1 MENEEVRTLDNKKET
16 VLEVPVQEQLIRKIV
31 KNELKLFKKFELI
44 LLILISI
51 SVVVTIYNQ
60 YNHAQMILKEK
71 VLIEQ
76 LEIRIQDFK

>member
-1 MENEEVRTLDNKKET
+1 MQEKKET
-16 VLEVPVQEQLIRKIV
+16 TLELEIQEQLIKEVV
-31 KNELKLFKKFELI
+31 KNELKLFKKFQLI

-60 YNHAQMILKEK
+60 YNHAQVILKEK
-71 VLIEQ
+71 LLIEQ

>member
-1 MENEEVRTLDNKKET
+1 MEIEVRGRQEKKET
-16 VLEVPVQEQLIRKIV
+16 TLEVAVQEQLIKKVV

-60 YNHAQMILKEK
+60 YNHAQVILKEK
-71 VLIEQ
+71 LLIEQ
-76 LEIRIQDFK
+76 LEIRTQEFK

>member
-1 MENEEVRTLDNKKET
+1 MQEKKET
-16 VLEVPVQEQLIRKIV
+16 TLEVAIQEQLTKKVV

-60 YNHAQMILKEK
+60 YNHAQVILKEK
-71 VLIEQ
+71 LLIEQ

>member
-16 VLEVPVQEQLIRKIV
+16 ALEVPVQEQLIRKIV
-31 KNELKLFKKFELI
+31 KNELKLFKKFQLI

-60 YNHAQMILKEK
+60 YNHAQVILKEK
-71 VLIEQ
+71 LLIEQ

>member
-1 MENEEVRTLDNKKET
+1 MQEKKET
-16 VLEVPVQEQLIRKIV
+16 TLELEIQERLIKEVV
-31 KNELKLFKKFELI
+31 KNELKLFKKFQLI

-60 YNHAQMILKEK
+60 YNHAQVILKEK
-71 VLIEQ
+71 LLIEQ

>member
-1 MENEEVRTLDNKKET
+1 MQEKKET
-16 VLEVPVQEQLIRKIV
+16 TLELEIQEQLIKKVV
-31 KNELKLFKKFELI
+31 KNELKLFKKFQLI

-60 YNHAQMILKEK
+60 YNHAQVILKEK
-71 VLIEQ
+71 LLIEQ

>member
-1 MENEEVRTLDNKKET
+1 MDNKKET

>member
-1 MENEEVRTLDNKKET
+1 MEIEVRGMQEKKET
-16 VLEVPVQEQLIRKIV
+16 TLELEIQEQLIKKVV
-31 KNELKLFKKFELI
+31 KNELKLFKKFQLI

-60 YNHAQMILKEK
+60 YNHAQVILKEK
-71 VLIEQ
+71 LLIEQ

>member
-1 MENEEVRTLDNKKET
+1 MQEKKET
-16 VLEVPVQEQLIRKIV
+16 TLEVAVQEQLIKKVV

-60 YNHAQMILKEK
+60 YNHAQVILKEK
-71 VLIEQ
+71 LLIEQ

>member
-1 MENEEVRTLDNKKET
+1 MQEKKET
-16 VLEVPVQEQLIRKIV
+16 TLEVAVQEQLIKKVV

-60 YNHAQMILKEK
+60 YNHAQVILKEK
-71 VLIEQ
+71 LLIEQ
-76 LEIRIQDFK
+76 LEIRTQEFK

>member
-1 MENEEVRTLDNKKET
+1 MQEKKET
-16 VLEVPVQEQLIRKIV
+16 TLEVAGQEQLIKKVV

-60 YNHAQMILKEK
+60 YNHAQVILKEK
-71 VLIEQ
+71 LLIEQ
-76 LEIRIQDFK
+76 LEIRTQEFK

>member
-1 MENEEVRTLDNKKET
+1 MEIEVRGMQEKKET
-16 VLEVPVQEQLIRKIV
+16 TLEVAVQEQLIKKVV

-60 YNHAQMILKEK
+60 YNHAQVILKEK
-71 VLIEQ
+71 LLIEQ
-76 LEIRIQDFK
+76 LEIRTQEFK

>member
-1 MENEEVRTLDNKKET
+1 MQEKKET
-16 VLEVPVQEQLIRKIV
+16 TLEVAVQEQLIKKVV
-31 KNELKLFKKFELI
+31 KKELKLFKKFELI

-60 YNHAQMILKEK
+60 YNHAQVILKEK
-71 VLIEQ
+71 LLIEQ